1 MSAGTRRGRYTRVAM
16 ATVAVTIGLVGA
28 EASPA
33 HAASAVRG
41 SAFGYYTNVSLF
53 GGPYDL
59 RGYGQSSTAPAVAA
73 TPSVALPSTGGS
85 VSLTDADGSMAAY
98 GPAVIFGWYNT
109 STQTYGSSGSQTVTA
124 QGSTSGNGTVLSR
137 STVNNAGP
145 GPLVMP
151 QIVTTCQRSGATT
164 VISVQVTDGFVEKS
178 TDPNTGD
185 VTSTQAIPSNP
196 TPGLSISGT
205 LDHIGD
211 SFRIVF
217 NEQTTNADGSRTVVG
232 AHMYLLGPTAVG
244 DMVIA
249 SATCGVTP

>member
-16 ATVAVTIGLVGA
+16 ATVALAIGLVGA

-85 VSLTDADGSMAAY
+85 VSLTDSDGSMAAY

-109 STQTYGSSGSQTVTA
+109 STQTYGSSGSQTVLA
-124 QGSTSGNGTVLSR
+124 QGSASGTGTVLSR

-151 QIVTTCQRSGATT
+151 QIVTTCQRSGSST
-164 VISVQVTDGFVEKS
+164 VVSVQVTNGFVETS
-178 TDPNTGD
+178 TDANGS

-196 TPGLSISGT
+196 TPGLTINGT
-205 LDHIGD
+205 LNHIGD
-211 SFRIVF
+211 SFSIVF
-217 NEQTTNADGSRTVVG
+217 NKQTTNADGSKTVEG

>member
-1 MSAGTRRGRYTRVAM
+1 MTTHARRSRYTRAAM
-16 ATVAVTIGLVGA
+16 ATLAVTIGLVGV
-28 EASPA
+28 EVSPA
-33 HAASAVRG
+33 HAATAVRG

-53 GGPYDL
+53 GGPYNL
-59 RGYGQSSTAPAVAA
+59 RGYGQPATAPAVAA

-109 STQTYGSSGSQTVTA
+109 TTQTYGSSGSETVMA
-124 QGSTSGNGTVLSR
+124 QGSTAGTGTVISR

-151 QIVTTCQRSGATT
+151 QIITTCQRSGSTT
-164 VISVQVTDGFVEKS
+164 VATVQVSSGFVETS

-196 TPGLSISGT
+196 TPGLTINGT
-205 LDHIGD
+205 LNHIGD
-211 SFRIVF
+211 SFSIVF
-217 NEQTTNADGSRTVVG
+217 NKQTTNADGSKTIEG

-244 DMVIA
+244 DMVVA

>member
-1 MSAGTRRGRYTRVAM
+1 M
-16 ATVAVTIGLVGA
+16 ATVAVTIGLVGT
-28 EASPA
+28 EVSPV

-85 VSLTDADGSMAAY
+85 VTLTDPDGSMAAY

-109 STQTYGSSGSQTVTA
+109 STQTYGSSGSQTVLA
-124 QGSTSGNGTVLSR
+124 QGSASGTGTVLSR

-151 QIVTTCQRSGATT
+151 QIVTTCQRSGSST
-164 VISVQVTDGFVEKS
+164 VVSVQVTNGFVETS
-178 TDPNTGD
+178 TDANGS

-196 TPGLSISGT
+196 TPGLTINGT
-205 LDHIGD
+205 LNHIGD
-211 SFRIVF
+211 SFSIVF
-217 NEQTTNADGSRTVVG
+217 NKQTTNADGSRTVEG